1 MDNKFESKTN
11 SKKSIVEKIVI
22 VTSIVILVVL
32 VSIVTYIKNNASE
45 GQGNRD
51 YTVVIN
57 GVVNDDALKT
67 GWGDNIG
74 GRNMYSKHQVYD
86 ENALGDTITFNS
98 LTDNMDNGGDE
109 RNFVI
114 AKKDKGFDPK
124 KGDLWSSDVIAVDE
138 EEIYT
143 IAMYVH
149 NDNPNGINAMAE
161 DVVAHVTLPLEAGRT
176 LGVQC
181 SIDSSNAVPTRYWD
195 GVNFKSD
202 RDFVLEYIEG
212 SAVVKNNGIG
222 KDSGYTISDNLITSY
237 GVPLGYEQ
245 LDGRI
250 PGGSEYELYV
260 EFKVQPVF
268 VK

>member
-1 MDNKFESKTN
+1 MNNNSETKT
-11 SKKSIVEKIVI
+11 KKIKSIIGIVVVVTLII
-22 VTSIVILVVL
+22 VFVVL
-32 VSIVTYIKNNASE
+32 VSVMTYIKNNASKV
-45 GQGNRD
+45 QDNHN

-67 GWGDNIG
+67 GWGDNAG

-109 RNFVI
+109 RNYAM

-212 SAVVKNNGIG
+212 SAVIKNNGIG

-260 EFKVQPVF
+260 EFKVQSVF